1 LHLEL
6 FFRKASDEEARL
18 WISRKQ
24 VIAWG
29 IINELAVEIEKLE
42 SVTVGDCDELQS
54 LKVLIEKMRQEHQSN
69 VQELLISS
77 KEQAEN
83 AAKNS
88 EAELTQI
95 KTSYEATIESIKNE
109 HFESIEKV
117 QGELQATKEHL
128 QDESQKLQK
137 LNTEHLLVVQKS

>member
-1 LHLEL
+1 
-6 FFRKASDEEARL
+6 
-18 WISRKQ
+18 
-24 VIAWG
+24 
-29 IINELAVEIEKLE
+29 
-42 SVTVGDCDELQS
+42 
-54 LKVLIEKMRQEHQSN
+54 MRQEHQSN